1 MPVMSVQLRDGV
13 ETTTR
18 QYTRTI
24 PGLRTSL
31 LIQRLAF
38 YKCSFCLVPG
48 QCNISSAWGPQ
59 KYCEST
65 EDEAARTAEYG
76 ASTEYYDRTENNAES
91 TQNTALQWWWIM
103 IWMWLSTN
111 RVRHQLRYKRKGWH
125 NEHSKTEFLFW
136 LYILGVFCRALFHC
150 IWVRPFH
157 SSFAT

>member
-1 MPVMSVQLRDGV
+1 MSVQLRDGV

-91 TQNTALQWWWIM
+91 TEYSPAMMVNNDLDVAEHE
-103 IWMWLSTN
+103 LSEASNPVQT
-111 RVRHQLRYKRKGWH
+111 KGMAQR
-125 NEHSKTEFLFW
+125 T
-136 LYILGVFCRALFHC
+136 
-150 IWVRPFH
+150 
-157 SSFAT
+157 